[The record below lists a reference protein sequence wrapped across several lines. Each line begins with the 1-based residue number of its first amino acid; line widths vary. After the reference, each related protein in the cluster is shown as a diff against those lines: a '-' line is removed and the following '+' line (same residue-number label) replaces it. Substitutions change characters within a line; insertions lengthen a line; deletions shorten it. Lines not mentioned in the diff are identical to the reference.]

1 MKRYICAICFAM
13 LLATGCSSAAE
24 TETVAQTTV
33 SAVQTKESTIV
44 EPPAGDTA
52 SAICYQG
59 IVYYGLDASC
69 DPPEETAGAEY
80 VGKTKAMETEGAFI
94 SPQEEL
100 EFTGG
105 GGLDVYV
112 VMQNDTVQK
121 FIIQLENPDIAPGY
135 VALDSLTTEKP
146 DYYDT
151 DTE

>member
-1 MKRYICAICFAM
+1 MNIGFVYLF
-13 LLATGCSSAAE
+13 TGCESHDEQESADLLE
-24 TETVAQTTV
+24 
-33 SAVQTKESTIV
+33 SNLPVQTSCV
-44 EPPAGDTA
+44 NQLPAGDTA

-59 IVYYGLDASC
+59 TVYYGLDASC

-80 VGKTKAMETEGAFI
+80 VGKTKAMEAEGTFI
-94 SPQEEL
+94 SPQDEL

-105 GGLDVYV
+105 GGMDVYV

-135 VALDSLTTEKP
+135 VALDSLTTQKP